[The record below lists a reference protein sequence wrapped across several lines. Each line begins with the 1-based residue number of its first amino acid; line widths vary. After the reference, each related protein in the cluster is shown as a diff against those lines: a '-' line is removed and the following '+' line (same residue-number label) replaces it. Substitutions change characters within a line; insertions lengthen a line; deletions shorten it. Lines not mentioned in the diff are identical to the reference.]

1 MIVITGATGN
11 TGKAVAEALLAK
23 GEKVRV
29 IGRDSKKLEP
39 FVQKGAQVFVGDV
52 EDAGAMSKALEGA
65 TAVYLV
71 IPQAM
76 NRDDFRAYQERVS
89 DAYAA
94 ALKQN
99 GVPHVVTLSSIGA
112 QHAQGVGPV
121 VGLHNMEVKLGQL
134 PGIHVLNLR
143 PGFFME
149 NELMVIQ
156 PIRTMG
162 VLPGGFTADLP
173 LPMIATKDIGD
184 YAAQRLHK
192 RDFVGNTTQ
201 ELLGPRD
208 YTLKQ
213 VATILGQAIGKP
225 ELRYMQV
232 PFLMLEP
239 ALIQMGIAKGSA
251 TMLIELWK
259 ATNQG
264 QVKAQEARSPQNTTP
279 TTLDSFATA
288 VFAPTYLGK
297 TASA

>member
-11 TGKAVAEALLAK
+11 TGKAAAEALLAK

-52 EDAGAMSKALEGA
+52 EDAGAIVKALEGA

-76 NRDDFRAYQERVS
+76 DRDDFCAYQERVI
-89 DAYAA
+89 DAYAV
-94 ALKQN
+94 ALKQT
-99 GVPHVVTLSSIGA
+99 GVPYVVTLSSIGA

-121 VGLHNMEVKLGQL
+121 ADLHKMEVKLGQI
-134 PGIHVLNLR
+134 PGINVLNLR
-143 PGFFME
+143 PAFFME
-149 NELMVIQ
+149 NQLIVIQ
-156 PIRTMG
+156 PIRSMG

-184 YAAQRLHK
+184 YAAERLRK
-192 RDFVGNTTQ
+192 RDFMGNSTQ
-201 ELLGPRD
+201 ELLGPRE
-208 YTLKQ
+208 YTLKE
-213 VATILGQAIGKP
+213 VATILGKAIGKP

-232 PFLMLEP
+232 PFLMLES

-251 TMLIELWK
+251 AMLIELWK

-264 QVKAQEARSPQNTTP
+264 LVRAQEARSPQNTTP
-279 TTLDSFATA
+279 TTLESFAAA